1 MGDGLWV
8 VCCGLLVLG
17 SGLWVV
23 GCGFFGFWIWNFLIC
38 PRWQWKAF
46 LYKILFFVV
55 LKMRPAEAL
64 FGAFK
69 KSVFCKN
76 LEMYSWK

>member
-1 MGDGLWV
+1 
-8 VCCGLLVLG
+8 
-17 SGLWVV
+17 LWVV
-23 GCGFFGFWIWNFLIC
+23 GFLDLEFRIWNFLIC
-38 PRWQWKAF
+38 PGWQWKAF

-69 KSVFCKN
+69 KSVFAKI
-76 LEMYSWK
+76 LECTAGNRPKDQ